1 MKSATFMLKN
11 WESSPTIALM
21 ALVGVY
27 AAWGSTFLI
36 VQKAIGRMPVMD
48 FLAIRFTVAAMVM
61 IALRPTCLRG
71 MTLLGLWRAIGLG
84 VVLGLGYITQTY
96 GLRYAS
102 ATVSGFITGMFVVFT
117 PVMSWIILRQ
127 KINRN
132 TLLAVALAT
141 VGLALLSLHGW
152 SVGVGELLTLGCA
165 IFYAVHI
172 VGLGEWSSKYEPY
185 GFSLLQI
192 ATVAVIALVTASPGG
207 ITMPPDA
214 GIWGIV
220 AITACGYRT
229 RLGEPFTKGGVE
241 HVLKN
246 RFYEGKVVFH
256 PGKSDE
262 HVKDGKHEVPDE
274 VKELWMRC
282 REVRQQR
289 SRQTEGRP
297 RLPNRS
303 YLFSKVALCDH
314 CGGHYGGQPSH
325 RKSGR
330 VIRRLCHARP
340 FCELKPH
347 SLRVENLVTQFE
359 EGVLP
364 YITLNNDW
372 KGTILNSMSKERC
385 HF

>member
-1 MKSATFMLKN
+1 MKIAAFMLKN
-11 WESSPTIALM
+11 WKSSPTIALM
-21 ALVGVY
+21 ALVGVC

-117 PVMSWIILRQ
+117 PVMSWVILRQ
-127 KINRN
+127 KIKRN

-220 AITACGYRT
+220 GITAILATAIAFLVQTWAQSLVSSTSAAIVMTMEPVFAGLFGVFFGGNHLT
-229 RLGEPFTKGGVE
+229 LQIILGAVC
-241 HVLKN
+241 VLIAMLM
-246 RFYEGKVVFH
+246 VTL
-256 PGKSDE
+256 KS
-262 HVKDGKHEVPDE
+262 
-274 VKELWMRC
+274 
-282 REVRQQR
+282 
-289 SRQTEGRP
+289 S
-297 RLPNRS
+297 
-303 YLFSKVALCDH
+303 SKV
-314 CGGHYGGQPSH
+314 S
-325 RKSGR
+325 
-330 VIRRLCHARP
+330 RL
-340 FCELKPH
+340 E
-347 SLRVENLVTQFE
+347 S
-359 EGVLP
+359 
-364 YITLNNDW
+364 
-372 KGTILNSMSKERC
+372 
-385 HF
+385 